1 MTTLENLQ
9 NGTDIRGIAM
19 IDGNLAIT
27 LTEDAVRKIARG
39 FSIWIKNK
47 YNTNNLKI
55 ALGIDSRIT
64 GINLKGICSEEIL
77 GMDIDV
83 IDCNMA
89 TTPAMFMT
97 TIMDNYKADGAIM
110 ITASHMP
117 KAYNGMKFFTRDGGL
132 EKFDIKEV
140 IKFAQESLA
149 NENGQGKIE
158 IKDLISD
165 YSKILVEKIRN
176 ATNTKNP
183 LKNLKIIVDAGN
195 GAGGFFVD
203 KVLEPL
209 GVDTNGSQFLNP
221 DGNFPNHIPNP
232 ENKEAM
238 KSISDA
244 VLNNNADLGIIFD
257 TDVDRAAIVD
267 SNGREINKNTLI
279 ALISAIVLEENPNS
293 IIVTDSITSEGLK
306 DFISNLGGK
315 HHRFKRGYKNV
326 INESKRLNNIGE
338 RSFIAIETSGHAAL
352 KENYFLDD
360 GAYLVSKILIK
371 IANLTMQGKKLSSL
385 LEDYKEPK
393 EEVEYRLQINLDDF
407 KEYGKNIIEELEKE
421 AKINDQL
428 VLETPN
434 YEGVKI
440 YIKNT
445 RSWFLVRL
453 SLHEPIIAINIEGEK
468 IGDID
473 KIIDILKEV
482 LKKFKDID
490 LNNFK

>member
-1 MTTLENLQ
+1 MTALENLQ

-64 GINLKGICSEEIL
+64 GINLKRICSEEIL

-97 TIMDNYKADGAIM
+97 TIMDSYKADGAIM

-149 NENGQGKIE
+149 NENGQRKIE
-158 IKDLISD
+158 IKDLVSD
-165 YSKILVEKIRN
+165 YSEILVEKIRN

-209 GVDTNGSQFLNP
+209 GADTNGSQFLNP
-221 DGNFPNHIPNP
+221 DGSFPNHIPNP

-326 INESKRLNNIGE
+326 INESKRLNDIGE

-393 EEVEYRLQINLDDF
+393 EEAEYRLQINLDDF
-407 KEYGKNIIEELEKE
+407 KEYGKNIIEQLEKE